1 MAASTTMNANSAS
14 ATPASA
20 NVAAPTTSHAIAP
33 TLPIHIEPNFST
45 MQKWELERYCRLNGI
60 PREACRTN
68 GLFIERI
75 KKAASQP
82 VMYYGLDWNV
92 LRLEAELNRRGIAKL
107 LGPQPAP
114 TAPITSNGRRR
125 PTSRAA
131 NSGAGTQMTPKITR
145 KAQLISI
152 LEADDKAREEARTSY
167 KGGKSLPDM
176 PPEIRNR
183 ICRYA
188 LVPDAPAA
196 LVRPRV
202 PALCQ
207 VPDKQFRE
215 ECLSIW
221 YGFNTFLFRVD
232 GSEKELRPQGRV
244 KVVREAAVGEDD
256 TKWVN
261 TVVGKNAPLLR
272 SILVGVAPNLESR
285 TLACTRVEVV
295 PSTRTVEIEEQGV
308 WFMNG
313 ECSEYEPEK
322 KVVVPPDLE
331 EVMQRFAKEEKR
343 MPRREMW
350 NGILQ
355 CFTRAS

>member
-1 MAASTTMNANSAS
+1 MAASANTKMNM
-14 ATPASA
+14 
-20 NVAAPTTSHAIAP
+20 AAPTTASPTTP
-33 TLPIHIEPNFST
+33 TLPIHVEPNFST

-60 PREACRTN
+60 PQEACRTN
-68 GLFIERI
+68 AQFIERI
-75 KKAASQP
+75 KKAGLQP

-92 LRLEAELNRRGIAKL
+92 LRLEAELGRRGITKPSGL
-107 LGPQPAP
+107 HPAP
-114 TAPITSNGRRR
+114 TAPITLNGRRK

-131 NSGAGTQMTPKITR
+131 NSGAGTQTTPKITR
-145 KAQLISI
+145 KAQLIFV

-188 LVPDAPAA
+188 LTPDAQAA

-202 PALCQ
+202 SALCK
-207 VPDKQFRE
+207 VPNKQLHE

-221 YGFNTFLFRVD
+221 LGFNTFLFRVD
-232 GSEKELRPQGRV
+232 GSEKELRPQGCV
-244 KVVREAAVGEDD
+244 KVVREAAVCKED
-256 TKWVN
+256 TKWIKD
-261 TVVGKNAPLLR
+261 VVGKNAPLLR
-272 SILVGVAPNLESR
+272 SIVVGVAPNPESK
-285 TLACTRVEVV
+285 TLACTRVVVV

-313 ECSEYEPEK
+313 ECSEYEPER
-322 KVVVPPDLE
+322 KVVVPPDLKE
-331 EVMQRFAKEEKR
+331 IMQRFAKEEKR
-343 MPRREMW
+343 IPRREMW